1 MDILKNES
9 DDAGCILDK
18 SNSAIIQDI
27 VSTVNEI
34 DTKYITSNFVPPEPG
49 DFCLE
54 STTIWSFPDRG
65 CWATHNSK
73 YRGNWSPYIPRNIIL
88 RYSKAG
94 DHVLDQFV
102 GSGTTLIEAKLLNR
116 RGIGIDI
123 NPGALEIARNN
134 LNFKKN
140 NCYEPCIILGD
151 ARNLHFIGDKS
162 IDLIC
167 THPLCQYYKI

>member
-73 YRGNWSPYIPRNIIL
+73 YREKLVSLYTQKYYFKIFKGRRPCS
-88 RYSKAG
+88 
-94 DHVLDQFV
+94 
-102 GSGTTLIEAKLLNR
+102 GS
-116 RGIGIDI
+116 
-123 NPGALEIARNN
+123 
-134 LNFKKN
+134 
-140 NCYEPCIILGD
+140 
-151 ARNLHFIGDKS
+151 
-162 IDLIC
+162 IC
-167 THPLCQYYKI
+167 RKWYHIK